1 MPPRASLPAPSFL
14 AHASQEGGPCVP
26 LSQLP
31 WSLGFLVLT
40 LKPTGWEV
48 PCEVV
53 GGGWGRWPCPGP
65 GNHPSSVP
73 MKEGT
78 LGTSHKWNR
87 TQHWPSVTSLFRE
100 HGVLK
105 ALPCCSLCQNPLF
118 LEAELCSTGQRLGL
132 STRGPSMQAWV
143 VGHLLVF

>member
-1 MPPRASLPAPSFL
+1 MCHECRVSWMPPRASLPAPSFL

-65 GNHPSSVP
+65 GKTPREVGGLKKGGGP
-73 MKEGT
+73 QT
-78 LGTSHKWNR
+78 L
-87 TQHWPSVTSLFRE
+87 
-100 HGVLK
+100 
-105 ALPCCSLCQNPLF
+105 
-118 LEAELCSTGQRLGL
+118 
-132 STRGPSMQAWV
+132 
-143 VGHLLVF
+143 